1 AACVEQRRGG
11 PRGLGGRGEA
21 GAEPARHGWVET
33 GERHHSNVPNIPRS
47 GYRPTTASSEAPRVA
62 AMRSIVSPILLLGV
76 EAPAVTPIV
85 SGPCGSHAS
94 RRSSTFA
101 PTGRT
106 RMVPAAASL

>member
-1 AACVEQRRGG
+1 MRCALLYIFFFQ
-11 PRGLGGRGEA
+11 
-21 GAEPARHGWVET
+21 AEDGIRDVAVT
-33 GERHHSNVPNIPRS
+33 GVQTCALPIF
-47 GYRPTTASSEAPRVA
+47 A

-101 PTGRT
+101 PTGRK
-106 RMVPAAASL
+106 RMVPAAASMQPASSMWKVVTFSWQMAARCVVLLEL